1 MEKTNHL
8 ERICKSGVQQTISTL
23 DDIRNTIS
31 ALNGAKKAML
41 ESSVYALQEGEALL
55 DKLNQLWIQSSS
67 DQRTDF
73 KKESISLAIEQVSLC
88 NKHTISEN

>member
-8 ERICKSGVQQTISTL
+8 ERICKNGVQPSNNTLEDIRKTIS
-23 DDIRNTIS
+23 S
-31 ALNGAKKAML
+31 LNGAKKAML

-73 KKESISLAIEQVSLC
+73 KKESISLAIEQVSIC
-88 NKHTISEN
+88 NKYTTGEN